1 MGKRTNINTNKEH
14 LRKVEQTGSFRE
26 AFEKLKKQTP
36 SFILHHYNKEKQ
48 STAYLEHK
56 EESEEG
62 ESNVSVLQIDSAEN
76 FSTFHQNESQSAHW
90 NKTQITMFTAA
101 LCQNRECLPAVV
113 ISNDLSHSKESIM
126 IFLEKV
132 LSSLIQ
138 SDAKVLHIWSY
149 GPSSQFKN
157 CFIVNCLS
165 WFEKDSMLKSTGIFL
180 YQVMAKDQLTEYEVL
195 PNESQLILLPFVKE

>member
-76 FSTFHQNESQSAHW
+76 FSTFYQNESQSAHW

-101 LCQNRECLPAVV
+101 LCQNRECLPA
-113 ISNDLSHSKESIM
+113 IM